1 MEQHA
6 HTAKLFIDT
15 INDAMARNAATA
27 AQSTDSRQGVALI
40 LNCQL
45 SVGRSGR
52 I

>member
-6 HTAKLFIDT
+6 HTARLFIDT

-27 AQSTDSRQGVALI
+27 AQTDSRQGVALI